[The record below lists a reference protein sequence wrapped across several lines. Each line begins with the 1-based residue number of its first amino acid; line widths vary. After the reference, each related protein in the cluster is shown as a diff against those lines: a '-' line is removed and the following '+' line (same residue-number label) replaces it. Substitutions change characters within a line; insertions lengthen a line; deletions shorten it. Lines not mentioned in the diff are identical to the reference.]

1 MYAYIVMYLYL
12 YEVLLKLI
20 ELLNTTLTINMK
32 MTHSACI
39 VHIIQCTYDLPM
51 PVLFFKITDRT
62 TNIACLTQITISLT
76 HISRV
81 ISSIKI

>member
-1 MYAYIVMYLYL
+1 
-12 YEVLLKLI
+12 
-20 ELLNTTLTINMK
+20 
-32 MTHSACI
+32 MTHSDCI

-62 TNIACLTQITISLT
+62 TNNACLTQITISLT